1 MSPVRRGPVLSGPSG
16 PAPGCP
22 APAATSKLAQPTVS
36 EEACAIDESRV
47 TPGRHRPRRLRRT
60 AALRRLTAEESLVPS
75 GLIQPI
81 FVRDGIDGPR
91 GIASMPGVHQ
101 HSIESATR
109 AAADAAAAG
118 VGGIMMFGI
127 PSTKDETGSEA
138 CDPDGILQRALRA
151 VVAEVGDR
159 TVVIADLNLDEYTTH
174 GHSGVL
180 GADGD
185 VDNDASI
192 AQYGDVAVAQ
202 ADAGAHM
209 IAPSGMMDGQVGA
222 IRAALDSAGH
232 QSVGILAYAAKFAS
246 SLYGPFR
253 DAVESSLVGN
263 RRTYQQYPGN
273 RRESLREVLLDV
285 DQGADI
291 VMVKPAL
298 PYLDVIADVAAAVTI
313 PVAAYQVS
321 GEYAM
326 VETAAAHGALDRE
339 AAILEM
345 LLAIR
350 RAGAGII
357 VTYWATEVAATMLGR
372 TEF

>member
-1 MSPVRRGPVLSGPSG
+1 
-16 PAPGCP
+16 
-22 APAATSKLAQPTVS
+22 
-36 EEACAIDESRV
+36 
-47 TPGRHRPRRLRRT
+47 
-60 AALRRLTAEESLVPS
+60 
-75 GLIQPI
+75 
-81 FVRDGIDGPR
+81 
-91 GIASMPGVHQ
+91 MPGVFQ
-101 HSIESATR
+101 HCMDSVAR

-118 VGGIMMFGI
+118 VGGIMLFGI
-127 PSTKDETGSEA
+127 PSTKDDTGAEA
-138 CDPDGILQRALRA
+138 SDPDGILQRALR
-151 VVAEVGDR
+151 VVVDEVGD
-159 TVVIADLNLDEYTTH
+159 TAVVIADLNLDEYTTH

-192 AQYGDVAVAQ
+192 LRYAEVAVAQ
-202 ADAGAHM
+202 ADAGAHLV
-209 IAPSGMMDGQVGA
+209 APSGMMDGQVGA

-232 QSVGILAYAAKFAS
+232 HSVGILAYAAKFAS

-253 DAVESSLVGN
+253 DAVESSLTGN

-273 RRESLREVLLDV
+273 GRESVREVLLDV
-285 DQGADI
+285 DEGADI

-298 PYLDVIADVAAAVTI
+298 PYLDVIAAVADAVTI

-326 VETAAAHGALDRE
+326 VETAAAHGRLDRD

-345 LLAIR
+345 LLSIR

-357 VTYWATEVAATMLGR
+357 VTYWAPEVAGRLLGR
-372 TEF
+372 TQY